1 MGNTVVFNLFTKLYN
16 HHHYLVPDHFH
27 NTTSPLKKK
36 KKKKK
41 KRTHLQLL
49 PIPSSYRPLETTN
62 LLSVSMDLPT
72 QDISWK
78 WNHTC
83 GLLWPS
89 FLHFTGFF
97 QGSSTLQHVAMLHS
111 LLWLNSIGL
120 CGHTTFY
127 LWLAD
132 GQLDGLYFGAIMN
145 KTAMNIHVQVFV
157 WTYVFISLGYIPRSR
172 IVDHMLCL
180 TFWGTPKL
188 VSKAAAILHSTN
200 HVLMFHIFTSS
211 PAIVIIC
218 LFDYSYPSSG
228 DGGVVSHC
236 SFDYQCPL
244 LKDFF

>member
-1 MGNTVVFNLFTKLYN
+1 
-16 HHHYLVPDHFH
+16 
-27 NTTSPLKKK
+27 
-36 KKKKK
+36 
-41 KRTHLQLL
+41 
-49 PIPSSYRPLETTN
+49 
-62 LLSVSMDLPT
+62 MDLPT

-127 LWLAD
+127 LWSAD

-145 KTAMNIHVQVFV
+145 KNAMNIHVQVFV
-157 WTYVFISLGYIPRSR
+157 WTYVFISLEYIPRSR

-200 HVLMFHIFTSS
+200 HVWVFHIFTSS

-218 LFDYSYPSSG
+218 LFDYSHPSSG